1 MATKNNDIKFKKG
14 VIHFEDEKITFEEF
28 NKEGSKF
35 YNLLKILKELNDVTD
50 ITLAIGKDEELEP
63 IRE

>member
-14 VIHFEDEKITFEEF
+14 VIHYEEDSITFEEF

-35 YNLLKILKELNDVTD
+35 YDLGKILEELNGVEN
-50 ITLAIGKDEELEP
+50 ITLSIGKDEELEP
-63 IRE
+63 IKE